1 MPKPNP
7 LDAWEDLL
15 RDAVSSDEDE
25 QENALFL
32 IGLILERHHKPNAD
46 APDLYETHLSR
57 ELLRLALADVRQK
70 AAVVYLAKLVETQP
84 EAGASALYALRRAKP
99 LFYIEPL
106 LDLLAKHGKSLKP
119 DAAFEVC
126 EALITSAKQPPAN
139 LKEALM
145 AFDPTDLLDQWAETG
160 DEDLADRAD
169 WAWQKLSPYLPNAE
183 PDEDSAE

>member
-7 LDAWEDLL
+7 LEVWEDLL

-70 AAVVYLAKLVETQP
+70 AAVVYLAKLVETRP
-84 EAGASALYALRRAKP
+84 DSAASALYALRRAKP

-106 LDLLAKHGKSLKP
+106 LDLLARYGKSIQP
-119 DAAFEVC
+119 DAAYEVC
-126 EALITSAKQPPAN
+126 EALIASAKQPPTN
-139 LKEALM
+139 LKEALQG
-145 AFDPTDLLDQWAETG
+145 FDPSDLLDQWAETG
-160 DEDLADRAD
+160 DEELADRAD
-169 WAWQKLSPYLPNAE
+169 WALEKISPYLPGADEDNAE
-183 PDEDSAE
+183 